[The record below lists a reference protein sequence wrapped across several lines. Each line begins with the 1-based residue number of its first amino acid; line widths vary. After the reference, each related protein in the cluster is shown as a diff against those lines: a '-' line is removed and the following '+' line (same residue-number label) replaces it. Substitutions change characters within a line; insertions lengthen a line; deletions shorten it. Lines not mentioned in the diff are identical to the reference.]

1 MGRKRILV
9 ITSSVDETVSYIISR
24 YSNIVDFFR
33 VNVDDFGKYSFRID
47 NNGRCEIFSVNS
59 DLL

>member
-33 VNVDDFGKYSFRID
+33 VNVDDFGKYSFVLIIM
-47 NNGRCEIFSVNS
+47 EEYF
-59 DLL
+59 